1 MPGDILIVRKHFI
14 DTIDSVT
21 EHSMHVGDIAVIVG
35 EEHEGLLNVRSVA
48 CVTVLVACTGRT
60 VQMTGWCID
69 HYWRL
74 A

>member
-1 MPGDILIVRKHFI
+1 MPGDIIVVKKYFI
-14 DTIDSVT
+14 DAIDNAA
-21 EHSMHVGDIAVIVG
+21 EHSMHVG

-69 HYWRL
+69 HYWRV

>member
-1 MPGDILIVRKHFI
+1 MPGDILVVKKYFNG
-14 DTIDSVT
+14 TIDSVT
-21 EHSMHVGDIAVIVG
+21 EHSMHVGDIAVIV

-48 CVTVLVACTGRT
+48 CVTVLVACTGRI